1 MMWVDYNI
9 DQVGENFKVKGDYE
23 GEVMG
28 LARDGTSRD
37 HWLYKPGDVFVVNE
51 HGWLVKTDE
60 VSALMLKH
68 ESNKNERKQGR

>member
-28 LARDGTSRD
+28 LARDGTLRD